1 MAENETTKFETTDI
15 KKPKSRWRMGMNWK
29 SLLTVFVIL
38 GIGMILLTTERGQ
51 KFAGEALSS
60 ITSGV
65 GNFVSGLFSGDFD
78 WSFDKMPSGEQF
90 LISLSIAKE
99 SFYEQQYKVSNTS
112 LDSTGICESSLKV
125 GDVMLHK
132 ESMQCHVVAEDM
144 KGTFEY
150 TIAGTVK
157 FEGDVSSLEVDGNS
171 YTSDGSRLKTSLEML
186 PSDFKLDG
194 LAERKV
200 TITSAT
206 GSINRLGPEGSIKSA
221 EDLDAEQL
229 EISGF
234 VGFIRL
240 EGSNIKL
247 QGLAVSVRG
256 TGAHSSFSW

>member
-1 MAENETTKFETTDI
+1 MAENETTQFETTDI

-38 GIGMILLTTERGQ
+38 GIGMILLTTESGQ

-60 ITSGV
+60 VTSGV

-112 LDSTGICESSLKV
+112 LDATGVCQAALNV
-125 GDVMLHK
+125 GDIMLHK
-132 ESMQCHVVAEDM
+132 ESMQCRVVAEDM

-157 FEGDVSSLEVDGNS
+157 FEGYVSSLEVDGSS
-171 YTSDGSRLKTSLEML
+171 YTSDGSRLKTSFEML
-186 PSDFKLDG
+186 PSDFILDG
-194 LAERKV
+194 LSERKI
-200 TITSAT
+200 TIASAT
-206 GSINRLGPEGSIKSA
+206 GSINRLSQEGSIKST

-247 QGLAVSVRG
+247 QGLAVSVHG